1 MICVRTL
8 SEDDIDA
15 VWELEQICF
24 PDDPWS
30 RSMFE
35 SELDNS
41 LSVFLT
47 AFDEETGELAAYGGM
62 WLMYDSGNITNIAVR
77 PSYRREG
84 IGRRI
89 LRLLEKICR
98 ERGMEEITLEVRS
111 KNEAAQCLYSSEEF
125 EICGLRKGYY
135 RNHEDAVIMT
145 KKLKG

>member
-8 SEDDIDA
+8 SEGDIDA

-47 AFDEETGELAAYGGM
+47 AFDEETGELAAYG
-62 WLMYDSGNITNIAVR
+62 
-77 PSYRREG
+77 
-84 IGRRI
+84 
-89 LRLLEKICR
+89 
-98 ERGMEEITLEVRS
+98 
-111 KNEAAQCLYSSEEF
+111 
-125 EICGLRKGYY
+125 
-135 RNHEDAVIMT
+135 
-145 KKLKG
+145 